1 MSQQNLADVKY
12 KIKDFKVYKLKDV
25 EVSLQIFLNFKTVEV
40 VFVYAGV
47 WSIYLVEKA
56 GNVNDSLTE

>member
-1 MSQQNLADVKY
+1 MWNTKFID
-12 KIKDFKVYKLKDV
+12 IKGYKLKDV
-25 EVSLQIFLNFKTVEV
+25 RVSLQIFLNFKTVEV

-47 WSIYLVEKA
+47 WNRYLVEKA

>member
-25 EVSLQIFLNFKTVEV
+25 EVSLQIFLNFKTVR

-47 WSIYLVEKA
+47 WNRYLVEKA